1 MNENLTLLTD
11 LYELTMMQGYYL
23 SGNYNKRVVFDL
35 FYREN
40 PDGNGYA
47 IACGI
52 DTCIE
57 YLEKLKFSEEDLDYL
72 KSLSIFSEDFLE
84 YLRHF
89 EFTGDIVGVPEGSV
103 VFPNEPLYRI
113 TAPIMEAQ
121 LVETALLNIIN
132 HQTLIATKA
141 SRVVTAAKGDG
152 VLEFGLRRAQSP
164 TAGVLG
170 ARAAIIGGCVATSN
184 VLAGK
189 LYDIPVSGTHAHS
202 WIMSFESEYDAF
214 LAYANI
220 YTDKC
225 ILLVD
230 TYNTLKSGLVNAIKV
245 FKKLRD
251 ENRLPKTYGIRLD
264 SGDLAYLS
272 IQARKMLDNEGFTDA
287 SISASSDL
295 DEHLITSL
303 KAQEAKI
310 DVWGVGTN
318 LITSKDCPA
327 LGGVY
332 KICAEIIDDKVIPK
346 IKLSE
351 NPIKITNPGIKKIA
365 RLYDKKE
372 NKVKADL
379 IMLEHER
386 INEDEDLTIFDP
398 LAIWKKMT
406 LNKGDYYVK
415 ELFVDVVKNG
425 KIVYDRKSVMEI
437 REFTKQELGTLW
449 SQHKRIVNPHEL
461 PVDLST
467 ELYELKQKLINEK
480 R

>member
-1 MNENLTLLTD
+1 MKENLTLLTD
-11 LYELTMMQGYYL
+11 LYELTMMQGYFF
-23 SGNYNKRVVFDL
+23 SGNKDKIVVFDL
-35 FYREN
+35 YYREN
-40 PDGNGYA
+40 PAGSGYA
-47 IACGI
+47 IACGL
-52 DTCIE
+52 DTCIDYIE
-57 YLEKLKFSEEDLDYL
+57 KIRFNAEDTTYLRSLGIFEE
-72 KSLSIFSEDFLE
+72 SFLE
-84 YLRHF
+84 YLKGF
-89 EFTGDIVGVPEGSV
+89 KFTGDIVGVKEGSV

-121 LVETALLNIIN
+121 LIETALLNIIN

-141 SRVVTAAKGDG
+141 SRVVTAAKGGD

-164 TAGVLG
+164 TAGTLG
-170 ARAAIIGGCVATSN
+170 SRASIIGGCVATSN

-189 LYDIPVSGTHAHS
+189 LYDLPVTGTHAHS
-202 WIMSFESEYDAF
+202 WIMSFDNEYDAF
-214 LAYANI
+214 MEYANI
-220 YTDKC
+220 YKDKC

-230 TYNTLKSGLVNAIKV
+230 TYNTLKSGVVNAIKV
-245 FKKLRD
+245 FKKLRE
-251 ENRLPKTYGIRLD
+251 ENRLPKVYGVRLD

-332 KICAEIIDDKVIPK
+332 KICAEIIDGEVIPK

-351 NPIKITNPGIKKIA
+351 NPVKVTNPGIKKVVRIYSA
-365 RLYDKKE
+365 KE
-372 NKVKADL
+372 DKVKADL
-379 IMLEHER
+379 IMLDHEK
-386 INEDEDLTIFDP
+386 IDEKEDLTIFDP

-406 LNKGDYYVK
+406 LKKGEYYTK
-415 ELFVDVVKNG
+415 ELFVDIFKNG
-425 KIVYDRKSVMEI
+425 KVVYDRKSAMEI
-437 REFTKQELGTLW
+437 REFTEKELDTLW

-461 PVDLST
+461 PVDLSN